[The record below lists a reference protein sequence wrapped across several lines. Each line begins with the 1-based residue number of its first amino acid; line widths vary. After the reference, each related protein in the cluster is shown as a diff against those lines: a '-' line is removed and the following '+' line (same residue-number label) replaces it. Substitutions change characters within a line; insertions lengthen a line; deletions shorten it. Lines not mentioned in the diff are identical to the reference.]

1 MNRREL
7 LRYLGATCSTL
18 LPWGI
23 ARSQT
28 VADIVVVGGGFGG
41 ATAARYLR
49 DFLPK
54 ARITLIEPNA
64 EFISCPMSNR
74 VLHGVMGIKDL
85 TRSYE
90 SFAVRNQTTWLRD
103 TVIAINSERRQ
114 VTTLSEKKVP
124 YDRLVVA
131 PGVDFN
137 YSSLVG
143 METAASQEKI
153 LHAWKA
159 GVQTVQLRDRLQ
171 AITDGSTVAMHI
183 PKVPYRCPP
192 GPYERAS
199 LIAFYLKQNKPKSKL
214 LVFDAN
220 VDIQSKKEL
229 FYKAWKE
236 NYSDNLQYVPN
247 AEVRSVDAGTNT
259 VEFDFQGKVTAA
271 LWNIIPPQRA
281 GRLAL
286 SSGLA
291 NVSGR
296 WCGVD
301 FRSYESTAQKDV
313 HVIGDSI
320 AGSPGMPKSAHMA
333 NQEAKVCAAAILQS
347 LTGRE
352 LPKNIALA
360 NTCYSYV
367 SQRDAMHVAAV
378 FRYDETTRQMVS
390 AKGAGGLSEEASALE
405 AVYAMSWLSNIL
417 GDAFG

>member
-7 LRYLGATCSTL
+7 LRYLGASATTL

-28 VADIVVVGGGFGG
+28 TAEIVVVGGGFGG

-54 ARITLIEPNA
+54 VRITLIEPNA
-64 EFISCPMSNR
+64 EFVSCPMSNR
-74 VLHGVMGIKDL
+74 VLHGAMGIKDL

-90 SFAVRNQTTWLRD
+90 SFAARNQTTWLRD
-103 TVIAINSERRQ
+103 SVTAIDRDRRQ
-114 VTTLSEKKVP
+114 VITASGKKVS

-137 YSSLVG
+137 YTSLVG
-143 METAASQEKI
+143 MESAAAQEKI

-159 GVQTVQLRDRLQ
+159 GAQTVQLRNRLHSI
-171 AITDGSTVAMHI
+171 ADGATVAMHI

-199 LIAFYLKQNKPKSKL
+199 LIAFYLKQHKPKSKL

-220 VDIQSKKEL
+220 ADIQSKKEL

-236 NYSDNLQYVPN
+236 NYSNILQYVPN
-247 AEVRSVDAGTNT
+247 AEVRSVDASANT
-259 VEFDFQGKVTAA
+259 VEFDFQGKVNAA

-286 SSGLA
+286 SAGLA
-291 NVSGR
+291 NVADR

-301 FRSYESTAQKDV
+301 FRSYESTAQKDI

-347 LTGRE
+347 LTGQE
-352 LPKNIALA
+352 LPKTIALA

-367 SQRDAMHVAAV
+367 SQRDAIHVAAV
-378 FRYDETTRQMVS
+378 FRYDEATRQMVA